1 MSLPTT
7 SLPLPFHPSVRSI
20 YKVLQKRANK
30 TSLCVAKFSLSYFLA
45 LERLYCN
52 DICTLHPSGKQQ
64 KINVHG
70 THFRYIDSN
79 TPIKYLF
86 QGNEN
91 FAIL

>member
-52 DICTLHPSGKQQ
+52 DICTQQ

>member
-1 MSLPTT
+1 M
-7 SLPLPFHPSVRSI
+7 RSEI
-20 YKVLQKRANK
+20 FFIL
-30 TSLCVAKFSLSYFLA
+30 FLA